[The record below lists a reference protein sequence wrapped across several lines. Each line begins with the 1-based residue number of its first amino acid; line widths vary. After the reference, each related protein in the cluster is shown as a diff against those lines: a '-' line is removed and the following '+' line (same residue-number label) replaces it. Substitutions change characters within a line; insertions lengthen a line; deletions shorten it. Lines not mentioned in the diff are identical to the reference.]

1 MTSTSTSKISR
12 ILLGILFF
20 SLTCTVIPA
29 QTQDYTEEEY
39 KTFQEIQATTDGAKK
54 VDMIVKFLQEKPKT
68 GLRSYLLPEYQTVI
82 VELQNKKE
90 WDRII
95 VLADKFLDAVP
106 NDDFSFSALAAAYSA
121 TNNTKGFAN
130 FGEKAYASKPSSQL
144 AYAIAK
150 AYQSLGNEA
159 KFLQWGE
166 KALAGDSSY
175 YEIAAELTRS
185 FLKSQNTD
193 KATKYARICLKA
205 LPTAKKPEGV
215 DDKAWKNATDNYY
228 ATAYYAIGAAAY
240 NSQNYPQAISNLDSA
255 VKYYKRNDMAYY
267 YLGMSN
273 WQLNKLQP
281 AMLNFAKAYV
291 LKGPTSTSARQ
302 SLEKLWKSG
311 HRGSLD
317 GINVVIQRAEQELR

>member
-1 MTSTSTSKISR
+1 MTSTSTSQFSR
-12 ILLGILFF
+12 ILLGIFF
-20 SLTCTVIPA
+20 VCLTCTLIPA

-39 KTFQEIQATTDGAKK
+39 KTFQDIQATKDAAKK
-54 VDMIVKFLQEKPKT
+54 VDMVAKFLQEKPKT
-68 GLRSYLLPEYQTVI
+68 GLRTYLIAEYQTAI
-82 VELQNKKE
+82 FDLQNKKD
-90 WDRII
+90 WTQII
-95 VLADKFLDAVP
+95 ALGDKFLDVVP
-106 NDDFSFSALAAAYSA
+106 NDDFTFSALAAAYSA
-121 TNNTKGFAN
+121 TNNTKGFAT

-144 AYAIAK
+144 AYAVAK
-150 AYQSLGNEA
+150 AYQTLGNDA

-166 KALAGDSSY
+166 KALAGDPSY

-185 FLKSQNTD
+185 FLKSQNTE

-240 NSQNYPQAISNLDSA
+240 NSQNFPQAISNLDSA

-291 LKGPTSTSARQ
+291 LKGSTSTSARQ

-317 GINVVIQRAEQELR
+317 GINVVIQRAEQELK